1 MPVPRQAHRPSPRPL
16 PLFGAAPPLFFALRA
31 HTDAFPRGRHSSLVR
46 SGTGGGARGE
56 PGSAPQRRPLVSHDS
71 LAAWA
76 PLHRRNCIGGE
87 RLKILDL
94 YEHRKAF
101 RTSAAQGRGL
111 RDESRAALQNHYSA
125 GNGTF
130 SRSFVVGPLND
141 CCAASAGLASGLS
154 FHTWSDSRTD
164 VTKNRPWHT
173 GRGEV
178 AAKNRSVER
187 EHLEAYIRQLRSSY
201 EGPKGGSAP
210 KDKWT
215 VPKNTAGARWEEYK
229 ALRQRQQLPV
239 IGSKSL
245 FEKLWRAHTEIV
257 QIGATGHAKCDSCA
271 LFAAERENV
280 RHDFTAEGRA
290 KLALV
295 EEKQQRHDSDHLGER
310 AYAEDTWMKGEHG
323 RVAGTY
329 LPPVQRQ
336 ML

>member
-1 MPVPRQAHRPSPRPL
+1 MRPDPRRAPSRSQDRTLTLSLTIPPPLRTRREDDEECEACETVPEHVKKKVASGKLWSSSQFPAGTTGVTNWEMSNLTAAQAWECPCLDRRTAPRP
-16 PLFGAAPPLFFALRA
+16 APCLCLVPPRP
-31 HTDAFPRGRHSSLVR
+31 FPRGRHSSLVR

-178 AAKNRSVER
+178 AAKNRSVEGGLFNQMR
-187 EHLEAYIRQLRSSY
+187 DRRRPQHPHPQNSGWAQDSIFLRPLPPRVEQAARRSACSSRS
-201 EGPKGGSAP
+201 PCHC
-210 KDKWT
+210 
-215 VPKNTAGARWEEYK
+215 R
-229 ALRQRQQLPV
+229 
-239 IGSKSL
+239 SL
-245 FEKLWRAHTEIV
+245 
-257 QIGATGHAKCDSCA
+257 
-271 LFAAERENV
+271 
-280 RHDFTAEGRA
+280 
-290 KLALV
+290 
-295 EEKQQRHDSDHLGER
+295 
-310 AYAEDTWMKGEHG
+310 G
-323 RVAGTY
+323 RV
-329 LPPVQRQ
+329 
-336 ML
+336 